1 MSRRRERDR
10 VRRKRAQ
17 AEIQESVTV
26 IETIISEI
34 IKCILMCT
42 GILAFILVFSI
53 LMAFSNIITL
63 VNQNSIWAMIWS
75 KFMKVF
81 ILVVCS
87 MSVKTRKARLLHKN
101 QQLLIYFDQTM
112 VMFILVF
119 SILMAFSNIITLVN
133 QNSIWAMIWS
143 VANFVAFLGVVF
155 GLSKN
160 VLIPAIVLCP
170 IAVTIGCIN
179 VIVNFVTL
187 SIFG

>member
-10 VRRKRAQ
+10 VRRKRAK

-75 KFMKVF
+75 
-81 ILVVCS
+81 
-87 MSVKTRKARLLHKN
+87 
-101 QQLLIYFDQTM
+101 
-112 VMFILVF
+112 
-119 SILMAFSNIITLVN
+119 
-133 QNSIWAMIWS
+133 

-160 VLIPAIVLCP
+160 VEDYLIPAIVLCP

-179 VIVNFVTL
+179 VIVNFVSL

>member
-10 VRRKRAQ
+10 VRRKRAK

-42 GILAFILVFSI
+42 GILV
-53 LMAFSNIITL
+53 
-63 VNQNSIWAMIWS
+63 
-75 KFMKVF
+75 
-81 ILVVCS
+81 
-87 MSVKTRKARLLHKN
+87 
-101 QQLLIYFDQTM
+101 
-112 VMFILVF
+112 FILVF

-160 VLIPAIVLCP
+160 VEDYLIPAIVLCP

-179 VIVNFVTL
+179 VIVNFVSL

>member
-1 MSRRRERDR
+1 MGNFISRRRERDR
-10 VRRKRAQ
+10 VRRKRAK

-42 GILAFILVFSI
+42 GILV
-53 LMAFSNIITL
+53 
-63 VNQNSIWAMIWS
+63 
-75 KFMKVF
+75 
-81 ILVVCS
+81 
-87 MSVKTRKARLLHKN
+87 
-101 QQLLIYFDQTM
+101 
-112 VMFILVF
+112 FILVF

-143 VANFVAFLGVVF
+143 VANIVAFLGVVF

-160 VLIPAIVLCP
+160 AKMYLMPALVLCP
-170 IAVTIGCIN
+170 IAVVIGCIN

>member
-1 MSRRRERDR
+1 
-10 VRRKRAQ
+10 
-17 AEIQESVTV
+17 
-26 IETIISEI
+26 
-34 IKCILMCT
+34 
-42 GILAFILVFSI
+42 
-53 LMAFSNIITL
+53 
-63 VNQNSIWAMIWS
+63 
-75 KFMKVF
+75 
-81 ILVVCS
+81 
-87 MSVKTRKARLLHKN
+87 
-101 QQLLIYFDQTM
+101 M

-160 VLIPAIVLCP
+160 VEDYLIPAIVLCP